1 MLSKR
6 KLKIFLCYML
16 DVVSGFLQVTD
27 AIFLFNSRNPEEK
40 KTRIIIATA
49 SVIKFEEALQ
59 SAAIPFTRDPRV
71 SKLFESKQRYKDMN
85 KEDNWLE
92 MLQDKIEDIDR
103 NRTKK

>member
-1 MLSKR
+1 M
-6 KLKIFLCYML
+6 
-16 DVVSGFLQVTD
+16 
-27 AIFLFNSRNPEEK
+27 
-40 KTRIIIATA
+40 
-49 SVIKFEEALQ
+49 Q

-103 NRTKK
+103 NRAKE

>member
-1 MLSKR
+1 ML
-6 KLKIFLCYML
+6 FLVL
-16 DVVSGFLQVTD
+16 LQVTD

-40 KTRIIIATA
+40 KARIIIATA
-49 SVIKFEEALQ
+49 SVMKFEEALQ

-92 MLQDKIEDIDR
+92 MLQEKIEDIDR
-103 NRTKK
+103 NRAKE

>member
-103 NRTKK
+103 NRAKE

>member
-6 KLKIFLCYML
+6 KLKILLCYMS

-103 NRTKK
+103 NRTKE

>member
-92 MLQDKIEDIDR
+92 MLQEKIEDIDR
-103 NRTKK
+103 NRAKE

>member
-1 MLSKR
+1 M
-6 KLKIFLCYML
+6 KIFLCYMP

-27 AIFLFNSRNPEEK
+27 AIFLFNSRNLEEK
-40 KTRIIIATA
+40 KARIIIATA

-92 MLQDKIEDIDR
+92 MLQEKIEDIDR
-103 NRTKK
+103 NRTKE

>member
-27 AIFLFNSRNPEEK
+27 AIFLFNSRNPEK
-40 KTRIIIATA
+40 KKARIIIATA

-92 MLQDKIEDIDR
+92 MLQEKIEDIDR
-103 NRTKK
+103 NRTKE

>member
-16 DVVSGFLQVTD
+16 DVVYGFLQVTD

-92 MLQDKIEDIDR
+92 MLQEKIEDIDR
-103 NRTKK
+103 NRAKE

>member
-92 MLQDKIEDIDR
+92 MLQEKIEDIDR
-103 NRTKK
+103 NRTKE

>member
-71 SKLFESKQRYKDMN
+71 SKLFDSKQRYKDMN

-92 MLQDKIEDIDR
+92 MLQEKIEDIDR
-103 NRTKK
+103 NRTKE